1 MSKTDPLMRALKMVE
16 SEERK
21 DAQQVEKIK
30 QSYIKEIS
38 KIKKEDMF
46 PIPKKIS
53 LWKKIKILL
62 LGN

>member
-1 MSKTDPLMRALKMVE
+1 MRALKMVE

-62 LGN
+62 LGS

>member
-1 MSKTDPLMRALKMVE
+1 MIE

-30 QSYIKEIS
+30 QTYIKEIS
-38 KIKKEDMF
+38 KIKKEEMF
-46 PIPKKIS
+46 RLPKKIS

>member
-1 MSKTDPLMRALKMVE
+1 MRALKMVE

-21 DAQQVEKIK
+21 DSQQVEKIK

>member
-1 MSKTDPLMRALKMVE
+1 MSKTNLIQRELKKVA

-30 QSYIKEIS
+30 QSYISEIS
-38 KIKKEDMF
+38 KIKKEEMF

-53 LWKKIKILL
+53 LWTRLRVLL

>member
-21 DAQQVEKIK
+21 DSQQVEKIK

-53 LWKKIKILL
+53 LWKKIKILF
-62 LGN
+62 LGS

>member
-21 DAQQVEKIK
+21 DSQQVEKIK
-30 QSYIKEIS
+30 QNYIKEIS
-38 KIKKEDMF
+38 NIKKEDMF

>member
-1 MSKTDPLMRALKMVE
+1 MME

-21 DAQQVEKIK
+21 DSQQVEKIK
-30 QSYIKEIS
+30 QGYIKEIT

-46 PIPKKIS
+46 PLPKKIS
-53 LWKKIKILL
+53 LWKKLRILL

>member
-1 MSKTDPLMRALKMVE
+1 MRALKMVE

-21 DAQQVEKIK
+21 DSQQVEKIK

-62 LGN
+62 WGN

>member
-1 MSKTDPLMRALKMVE
+1 MRALKMVE

-21 DAQQVEKIK
+21 DSQQVEKIK

-38 KIKKEDMF
+38 KVKKEDMF
-46 PIPKKIS
+46 PVPKKIS

>member
-1 MSKTDPLMRALKMVE
+1 MME

-21 DAQQVEKIK
+21 DSQQVEKIK
-30 QSYIKEIS
+30 QTYIKEIS
-38 KIKKEDMF
+38 KLTKEEMF
-46 PIPKKIS
+46 PLPKKLS

>member
-1 MSKTDPLMRALKMVE
+1 MNKTDQSQRLLRMIE

-21 DAQQVEKIK
+21 DSQQVEKIK
-30 QSYIKEIS
+30 QDYISQITKL
-38 KIKKEDMF
+38 KKEEMF

-53 LWKKIKILL
+53 LWKRIKIIL